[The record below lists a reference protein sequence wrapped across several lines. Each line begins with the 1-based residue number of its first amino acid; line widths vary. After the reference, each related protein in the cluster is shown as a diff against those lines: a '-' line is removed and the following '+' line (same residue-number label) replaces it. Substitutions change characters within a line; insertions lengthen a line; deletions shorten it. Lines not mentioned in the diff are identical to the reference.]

1 VTAALAEVPPIGDAV
16 FMSPLVSLLVAA
28 AVAGIVALGVALV
41 LAERTRRSG
50 GSARRTAAA
59 LVETARAEAAAQVAA
74 AKLEVAAERT
84 RHDTAL
90 RTELLATRTAAA
102 AALREHEAEL
112 ERRQLAVQRADA
124 DLDASREALEQRGAA
139 LDAEHKDVQARRDRA
154 IGLSRD
160 TEQRLQAARA
170 ELERLAEV
178 GAADMMSSLREGWLE
193 DARAQGAARLREVDA
208 GAQDPVHDREAK
220 RLMEI
225 AGARYQI
232 HFLTERNVSTLRLG
246 SELVGVLLEQG
257 GAMHTALEQV
267 SNVQLQVN
275 DDRDVIR
282 LDGQDSVG
290 REIARRALGKLLK
303 KPETLDEARR
313 APQEWAQRARQG
325 LEQEIRS
332 LGKKAFQL
340 LGIPRAHPEIVDL
353 VGALNFR
360 TSYTQNQWWHAVEA
374 SYLAGMIAAELGL
387 DEKLARRATLMHD
400 IGKVLTHR
408 IEGSHAVIGA
418 DIARRLGESELV
430 ANAIG
435 AHHADE
441 PCNSA
446 YAYLVAAC
454 DAMSGA
460 RPGARRELAEGFT
473 ARVED
478 LERIG
483 ESRRGVAHA
492 HAVHGGRELRVYVR
506 ERDVDDLAVVEMSS
520 DIAGQ
525 ISEEMTFPGQI
536 KVTVIRSFEAVATAN

>member
-1 VTAALAEVPPIGDAV
+1 MSVLALFAV
-16 FMSPLVSLLVAA
+16 GAVAA
-28 AVAGIVALGVALV
+28 VV
-41 LAERTRRSG
+41 
-50 GSARRTAAA
+50 AA
-59 LVETARAEAAAQVAA
+59 LVATVLRLRGQRDGHASTERIEAARAEAAAQLAA
-74 AKLEVAAERT
+74 ATMEATAERT
-84 RHDTAL
+84 RQDTAH
-90 RTELLATRTAAA
+90 RSEVLAARTAAA
-102 AALREHEAEL
+102 VELRAAETALEH
-112 ERRQLAVQRADA
+112 RQHALQIADS
-124 DLDASREALEQRGAA
+124 DLDAQLEALEQRRTA
-139 LDAEHKDVQARRDRA
+139 LDAEQREVQARRDRA
-154 IGLSRD
+154 TGLGKD
-160 TEQRLQAARA
+160 TERRLEGVQA
-170 ELERLAEV
+170 ELERVAEV
-178 GAADMMSSLREGWLE
+178 SGSAIATSMRQGWLDE
-193 DARAQGAARLREVDA
+193 ARAQAAAKLREVEA
-208 GAQDPVHDREAK
+208 AAADPAHDREAK

-232 HFLTERNVSTLRLG
+232 HFLTERNISNLRLG
-246 SELVGVLLEQG
+246 ADLVGLLLENG
-257 GAMHTALEQV
+257 GAMHGALERV

-275 DDRDVIR
+275 DDRDAIR
-282 LDGQDSVG
+282 LDGLDSVG
-290 REIARRALGKLLK
+290 REIARRALGKLQK
-303 KPETLDEARR
+303 KPETIEEARKN
-313 APQEWAQRARQG
+313 PEEWAMRARQG
-325 LEQEIRS
+325 MEQEIRA

-340 LGIPRAHPEIVDL
+340 LGIPKAHPEIVDL

-374 SYLAGMIAAELGL
+374 SYLAGLIAAELGL

-400 IGKVLTHR
+400 IGKALTHK

-418 DIARRLGESELV
+418 DIARRVGESELV

-483 ESRRGVAHA
+483 ENRRGVAHA

-506 ERDVDDLAVVEMSS
+506 ERDVDDLAVVEMST
-520 DIAGQ
+520 DIANQ

>member
-1 VTAALAEVPPIGDAV
+1 MSSLSALSVLSVFAGAA
-16 FMSPLVSLLVAA
+16 VAA
-28 AVAGIVALGVALV
+28 ATSALV
-41 LAERTRRSG
+41 MVQR
-50 GSARRTAAA
+50 ARRHGRAAQEVIEHARSQAAA
-59 LVETARAEAAAQVAA
+59 LVATATLETG
-74 AKLEVAAERT
+74 AERV
-84 RHDTAL
+84 RLDTAH
-90 RTELLATRTAAA
+90 REEILAARTAALDA
-102 AALREHEAEL
+102 LRAQEAALE
-112 ERRQLAVQRADA
+112 ERQAAVQRADA
-124 DLDASREALEQRGAA
+124 ALEAEQETLEQRSAT
-139 LDAEHKDVQARRDRA
+139 LEAEQREVQSRRDRA
-154 IGLSRD
+154 SGLVRD
-160 TEQRLQAARA
+160 TERRLGGVRG
-170 ELERLAEV
+170 ELERIAEIAGSELARS
-178 GAADMMSSLREGWLE
+178 MKQSWLE
-193 DARAQGAARLREVDA
+193 EARAQASARLREVEA
-208 GAQDPVHDREAK
+208 AAQDPAHDREAK

-225 AGARYQI
+225 AASRYQI

-246 SELVGVLLEQG
+246 PELVGVLLEQG
-257 GAMHTALEQV
+257 GALHAALEKV

-275 DDRDVIR
+275 DDRDAVR
-282 LDGQDSVG
+282 LEGQDSVG
-290 REIARRALGKLLK
+290 REIARRALGKLQK
-303 KPETLDEARR
+303 KPEFIDEARR
-313 APQEWAQRARQG
+313 GPEEYAARARQG
-325 LEQEIRS
+325 LEQEIRA
-332 LGKKAFQL
+332 LGKRAFQL

-374 SYLAGMIAAELGL
+374 SYLAGLIAAELGL

-400 IGKVLTHR
+400 IGKALTHK

-483 ESRRGVAHA
+483 ESRRGVVHA

-520 DIAGQ
+520 NIAAQ

>member
-1 VTAALAEVPPIGDAV
+1 MSFAV
-16 FMSPLVSLLVAA
+16 LLVVAA
-28 AVAGIVALGVALV
+28 AVAAAVASWLRLRGQR
-41 LAERTRRSG
+41 ER
-50 GSARRTAAA
+50 AAA
-59 LVETARAEAAAQVAA
+59 NGLVEAARAEAAAAIAA
-74 AKLEVAAERT
+74 ATIEAAAERT
-84 RHDTAL
+84 RQETAH
-90 RTELLATRTAAA
+90 RTELLAARTASAA
-102 AALREHEAEL
+102 ELRAAEAALEA
-112 ERRQLAVQRADA
+112 RHHAVQSADS
-124 DLDASREALEQRGAA
+124 DLEALTEAFEQRRTA
-139 LDAEHKDVQARRDRA
+139 LETEQREVQARRDRA
-154 IGLSRD
+154 TGLSKD
-160 TEQRLQAARA
+160 TERRLESVHS
-170 ELERLAEV
+170 ELERIACVSGAEL
-178 GAADMMSSLREGWLE
+178 SQSLRQGWLDE
-193 DARAQGAARLREVDA
+193 ARAQAAAKLREVEA
-208 GAQDPVHDREAK
+208 AAADPAHDREAK

-232 HFLTERNVSTLRLG
+232 HFLTERNVSNLRLG
-246 SELVGVLLEQG
+246 AELVGVLLDNG
-257 GAMHTALEQV
+257 GAMHAALEKV

-275 DDRDVIR
+275 DDRDAIR

-290 REIARRALGKLLK
+290 REIARRALGKLQK
-303 KPETLDEARR
+303 KPETLDDARKS
-313 APQEWAQRARQG
+313 PEEWAARARQG
-325 LEQEIRS
+325 MEQEIRA

-340 LGIPRAHPEIVDL
+340 LGIPKAHPEIVDL

-374 SYLAGMIAAELGL
+374 AYLAGLIAAELGL

-400 IGKVLTHR
+400 IGKALTHK

-418 DIARRLGESELV
+418 DIARRVGESELV

-483 ESRRGVAHA
+483 EMRRGVAHA

-506 ERDVDDLAVVEMSS
+506 ERDVDDLAVVEMST
-520 DIAGQ
+520 DIANQ